1 MSLQQVLAE
10 VLSLR
15 AEIASLKAMMG
26 EGNFSSKGSVVS
38 NTSSNGTA
46 KDGKRKKR
54 TVKKDENGKAI
65 LTPWTKFTQRVSLLM
80 KEAGK
85 PNGVESVSFASQL
98 KQAREKYESY
108 TDEEIKE
115 ALKGFV
121 APVVPK
127 GGKKSKKDTK
137 PAASVSS
144 PGDNEEAVVTTTSV
158 ASSNVGGSSSIV
170 KREELDFGGESDDES
185 EGEEEAEEDIPIVF
199 KGKKY
204 FKNSKSGACYH
215 RLPEDVKGDYAGIFI
230 EKDPETGKP
239 KLDTTAPEPTA

>member
-26 EGNFSSKGSVVS
+26 EGSFSSKGSVVS
-38 NTSSNGTA
+38 NASSNTPG

-65 LTPWTKFTQRVSLLM
+65 LTPWTKFTKRVSSIM

-98 KQAREKYESY
+98 KQARKEYETY
-108 TDEEIKE
+108 TDDEIKE

-121 APVVPK
+121 APVIVKK
-127 GGKKSKKDTK
+127 GGKKSKKDTT
-137 PAASVSS
+137 PAASISS
-144 PGDNEEAVVTTTSV
+144 PGDDEESVVTT
-158 ASSNVGGSSSIV
+158 SNVVSTSSIV
-170 KREELDFGGESDDES
+170 KREELDFGGDSDDES
-185 EGEEEAEEDIPIVF
+185 EGEEAEEDIPIVF

-204 FKNSKSGACYH
+204 FKNSKTGACYQ
-215 RLPEDVKGDYAGIFI
+215 RLPEDVKGDYVGMFI

-239 KLDTTAPEPTA
+239 KLDTAAPEPTA